1 MLCLFYQI
9 FLMLEEEKK
18 RPDQTVETTTA
29 QALWK
34 PAPVRQLST
43 RPVPGAKR
51 GRQEHWV
58 WARHGADRWARQ

>member
-1 MLCLFYQI
+1 
-9 FLMLEEEKK
+9 MLEEEKK

-29 QALWK
+29 QAVWK

-51 GRQEHWV
+51 GRQERWV

>member
-1 MLCLFYQI
+1 MA
-9 FLMLEEEKK
+9 EEGEK

-43 RPVPGAKR
+43 RPIPGAKR
-51 GRQEHWV
+51 GRQERGV